1 MRRAA
6 PLVAAALLA
15 MALVGALALGPLRL
29 PVGDVLG
36 ALGQLAGL
44 SLQADPQALAVV
56 GSLRLPRALLAALA
70 GAVFGL
76 AGAMTQGLFRN
87 PLADPGVLGIAG
99 GASLGAVSAIFF
111 GVASLSVWALPATGF
126 VGGLAAAL
134 LVSRIARSDGRTPVA
149 TLLLAGIAVNALAMS
164 LTGIL
169 VYASDDRQLRD
180 ISLWLMGSVGGAT
193 PLRIWILVPFA
204 ALLLAGLPFFARGLD
219 ALMLGEREA
228 VHLGIGIE
236 TLKAGVIGCVAL
248 AVGAVVSC
256 VGPIGF
262 VGLVVP
268 HIARMILGP
277 GHRLLLPVSALASAA
292 LLVAADTFARLAVAP
307 AELPV
312 GLVTAAIGAPFFAAM
327 VARSKRR
334 LAL

>member
-1 MRRAA
+1 LKQVA
-6 PLVAAALLA
+6 PLAAAALLA
-15 MALVGALALGPLRL
+15 MAMVGALALGPLRL
-29 PVGDVLG
+29 PVGDVMG
-36 ALGQLAGL
+36 ALGHLAGL
-44 SLQADPQALAVV
+44 PMHADPKSLAVV
-56 GSLRLPRALLAALA
+56 GALRLPRAILAALA
-70 GAVFGL
+70 GAVLGL

-111 GVASLSVWALPATGF
+111 GLSALSVWALPTMGF
-126 VGGLAAAL
+126 AGGLAAAL
-134 LVSRIARSDGRTPVA
+134 LVGRIARSNGRTPVA

-164 LTGIL
+164 LTGII

-193 PLRIWILVPFA
+193 PARIWVLVPFA
-204 ALLLAGLPFFARGLD
+204 ALLLVGLPFFARGLD
-219 ALMLGEREA
+219 ALMLGECEA

-268 HIARMILGP
+268 HIGRMFLGP
-277 GHRLLLPVSALASAA
+277 GHRLLLPVSALAGAA
-292 LLVAADTFARLAVAP
+292 LLVAADTFARLVVAP

-327 VARSKRR
+327 VTRSKRR
-334 LAL
+334 LAT

>member
-1 MRRAA
+1 MRRLAPFAA
-6 PLVAAALLA
+6 AAVLAVALVAALS
-15 MALVGALALGPLRL
+15 LGPVRL
-29 PVGDVLG
+29 PAGDVIG
-36 ALGQLAGL
+36 AIGQLAGL
-44 SLQADPQALAVV
+44 PVRADAQALAVV
-56 GSLRLPRALLAALA
+56 GALRLPRALLAALA
-70 GAVFGL
+70 GAVLGL
-76 AGAMTQGLFRN
+76 AGALTQGLFRN

-111 GVASLSVWALPATGF
+111 GFASLSVWTLPATGF

-134 LVSRIARSDGRTPVA
+134 LVCRIARSDGRTPVA

-164 LTGIL
+164 LTGIV

-193 PLRIWILVPFA
+193 WPRIWILVPFA
-204 ALLLAGLPFFARGLD
+204 ALLLVGLPFFARGLD

-236 TLKAGVIGCVAL
+236 TLKAGVIACVAL

-268 HIARMILGP
+268 HIVRMLLGP
-277 GHRLLLPVSALASAA
+277 GHRPLLPVSAFAGAA

>member
-1 MRRAA
+1 LRKLA

-15 MALVGALALGPLRL
+15 MALVAALALGPLRL
-29 PVGDVLG
+29 ALGDVVG
-36 ALGQLAGL
+36 AVGHLAGMPV
-44 SLQADPQALAVV
+44 QADPHALAVV
-56 GSLRLPRALLAALA
+56 GALRLPRAVLAALA
-70 GAVFGL
+70 GAVLGL

-87 PLADPGVLGIAG
+87 PLADPGVLGISG

-111 GVASLSVWALPATGF
+111 GLASLSAWALPAMGF
-126 VGGLAAAL
+126 AGGLAAAL
-134 LVSRIARSDGRTPVA
+134 FVCRIARSNGRTPVA

-164 LTGIL
+164 LTGIV

-193 PLRIWILVPFA
+193 AARIWVLVPFA
-204 ALLLAGLPFFARGLD
+204 VLLIFGLPFFARGLD

-228 VHLGIGIE
+228 AHLGIGIE

-248 AVGAVVSC
+248 AV
-256 VGPIGF
+256 
-262 VGLVVP
+262 
-268 HIARMILGP
+268 
-277 GHRLLLPVSALASAA
+277 
-292 LLVAADTFARLAVAP
+292 DTFARLAVAP

-327 VARSKRR
+327 VARTKRR
-334 LAL
+334 LVL